1 MHKNAFTPENAAM
14 LLIDH
19 QVGTMAWTHS
29 HDINLVKQ
37 NAIKLAKIAK
47 ALNLPVVLTASM
59 EENVQG
65 PLISELG
72 EILPEAFATRIKRPG
87 IVNAM
92 HHDGFNKA
100 VKALGRKKLFV
111 AGVTTEI
118 CITFP
123 VLQMLEEGYDVQV
136 SADASAS
143 YTKFGDQLALDRMRQ
158 AGAVITTVDQ
168 IISELAIDWT
178 SPNGQKLMGILDYR

>member
-1 MHKNAFTPENAAM
+1 MHKNAFNPENAAM

-37 NAIKLAKIAK
+37 NAIKLAQIAK
-47 ALNLPVVLTASM
+47 ALSLPVILTSSM

-65 PLISELG
+65 PLIPEL
-72 EILPEAFATRIKRPG
+72 EELLPEAFAARIRRPG

-92 HHDGFNKA
+92 HHDGFNQA
-100 VKALGRKKLFV
+100 VKALGRNKLFV

-123 VLQMLEEGYDVQV
+123 VLQMLQEGYEVQV

-143 YTKFGDQLALDRMRQ
+143 YTKFGDELALARMRQ
-158 AGAVITTVDQ
+158 AGAIITTVDQ

-178 SPNGQKLMGILDYR
+178 SPNGAKLVNILNYQ